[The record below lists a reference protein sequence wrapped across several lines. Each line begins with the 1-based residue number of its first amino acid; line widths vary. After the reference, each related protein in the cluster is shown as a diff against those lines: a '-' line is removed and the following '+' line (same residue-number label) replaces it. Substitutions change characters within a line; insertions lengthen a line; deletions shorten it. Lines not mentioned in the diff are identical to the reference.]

1 MALSTLTVNKLRP
14 PKQGRL
20 EKFDV
25 QVPGFGVR
33 VTERGVKSWIFVYRS
48 PTKRKRVRVTIGR
61 VGEIDLETARDQAR
75 ELRRH
80 IRAGQEPTAKSH
92 TTQGQ
97 GATFRDAVDLFE
109 KRCLVNMRSGREAR
123 QIIDRELMPTWK
135 DRPIAAITRGDV
147 FERVEALIDGGSPES
162 ARRLFSIIR
171 RFFNWAISRG
181 TFGIDRSPCDR
192 LRPADL
198 VGKQPSRSRILTD
211 DELRALC
218 AATECM
224 DYPFGPMLR
233 LLMLTGLRR
242 TEVAEACWFELD
254 LHKATFTIPNERM
267 KSDTAFTIPL
277 TTEMMAVIQALPRID
292 GGEFLFT
299 SGKVG
304 DRPVSGFSQMKKKLN
319 RLMAATGA
327 GTDWTVHDVR
337 RTFRTHLSAL
347 PVPGGDLVRELMLAH
362 ARPGLHRVYD
372 QHLYLEERRRG
383 YELWAEKLKSIIGPG
398 FD

>member
-1 MALSTLTVNKLRP
+1 MALSTLTINKLRP

-61 VGEIDLETARDQAR
+61 VGEIDLETAREQAR
-75 ELRRH
+75 QLRAQ
-80 IRAGQEPTAKSH
+80 IRAGVEPSEASGDRTL
-92 TTQGQ
+92 
-97 GATFRDAVDLFE
+97 FRDAVDLFE

-147 FERVEALIDGGSPES
+147 FERVEGLIDRGSPES

-211 DELRALC
+211 DELRALW
-218 AATECM
+218 AVTERM
-224 DYPFGPMLR
+224 GYPFGPVLR

-254 LHKATFTIPNERM
+254 LHKAIFTIPNERM

-327 GTDWTVHDVR
+327 GTDWTVHDIR

-362 ARPGLHRVYD
+362 AKPGLHRVYD
-372 QHLYLEERRRG
+372 QFGYLEERREG
-383 YELWAEKLKSIIGPG
+383 YRLWNDRLMQIIGSG
-398 FD
+398 QSVAIS